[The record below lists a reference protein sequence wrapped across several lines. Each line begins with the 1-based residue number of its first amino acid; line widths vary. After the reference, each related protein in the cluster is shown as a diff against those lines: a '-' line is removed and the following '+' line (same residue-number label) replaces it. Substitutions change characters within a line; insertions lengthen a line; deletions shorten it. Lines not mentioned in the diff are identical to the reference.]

1 MSQQKLN
8 HSKHSVYL
16 LTYHLVLTIKYRI
29 KVITNNIANTLKSML
44 EEQLEKNNAELIES
58 GYEVDHVHIV
68 FSVPPQLRLSNSI
81 NAYKSSTSRIIKK
94 QYPKVR
100 HHLWKEY
107 FWNRSYCILSTG
119 GAPLEIIKKYV
130 NSQQGDAS

>member
-8 HSKHSVYL
+8 HGKHSVYL
-16 LTYHLVLTIKYRI
+16 LTYHLVLTIKYRR
-29 KVITNNIANTLKSML
+29 KVITNDIANTLKSML
-44 EEQLEKNNAELIES
+44 EEQLEKNNAELIEF
-58 GYEVDHVHIV
+58 GYETDHVHIV
-68 FSVPPQLRLSNSI
+68 FSAPPQLRLSNFI

-94 QYPKVR
+94 QYPKIR

-130 NSQQGDAS
+130 NSQQDDAS